1 MESAHPEHHHQA
13 HHHVH
18 DSQAAAPK
26 ATIPERIKSQINLP
40 NALFLLVALV
50 IAILAIHY
58 RTTMLNL
65 PGFYEPDGFYYFT
78 AMRAIV
84 NNGFQ
89 FPAVLGISGYPQH
102 RPIAEAHGIYYLTLI
117 PYFILGGSVSYYTIM
132 RMLPVVFA
140 LLELL
145 TAYLLSRYISKDKL
159 FGLLVIFFIALSMG
173 NAARTS
179 ALVYRG
185 DSFVSL
191 FLIIALIFFVET
203 IKQVTSNGKLKMSVL
218 AGLSLLLANLVW
230 NGAPFAAVIFIF
242 SFIILTSYA
251 FIFRKEKLIDDS
263 KYFLLSLAVWFI
275 MVNFARFAG
284 IIPGQ
289 QLTDLSFVPIYAG
302 LVALWAFSYYLTT
315 VRIDFT
321 GNPLYRFG
329 TLASIMIIGLG
340 IFAILQPTT
349 IYTVFVGN
357 GFVSAPGSFGSTTQE
372 LQSPTCQFLLT
383 SFGPS
388 LFTALPNLFILFTST
403 TGWFG
408 CPSGTTPGAIQ
419 SIWTGSYGIIGII
432 LLVILFLPYLFLQVY
447 DSEGFVGGKPKLKFD
462 LTSGMT
468 VLMAYFIVTAYLEMH
483 VIRFNALLS
492 IPLAMLSAFTIYWLI
507 IAANNFK
514 FAYPTG
520 KYVLLIL
527 LTIALLYVA
536 FKLISNANFYSQ
548 ALVQADSIN
557 PQFLSALQWLKAN
570 SPSNSVVVT
579 LWPDGSVVEAI
590 ANRTSVMDSV
600 GSENGTKA
608 GPFAAWLLND
618 SPDPQF
624 LTTPTL
630 MGSPNYVLVRT
641 SWLIETQGIYTEA
654 NITTNAS
661 EYGYLPL
668 TSFSEATVNSTFKQL
683 VLRTNPN
690 SQYPAILINMGY
702 SSATNTLDSIYSLL
716 EFSQSQNVPFGQV
729 VLYNQN
735 NGNFTYLNESAA
747 LNKSTNGE
755 TLLLQYS
762 NVPRSGFFF
771 NVTGAFVF
779 APGIANSNMI
789 KLIYL
794 CSATQCLW
802 NNKLATAQQVY
813 MNQDTRIFKI
823 TYLNS
828 SS

>member
-1 MESAHPEHHHQA
+1 MA
-13 HHHVH
+13 V
-18 DSQAAAPK
+18 
-26 ATIPERIKSQINLP
+26 
-40 NALFLLVALV
+40 LV
-50 IAILAIHY
+50 IAILAVHY

-65 PGFYEPDGFYYFT
+65 QGFYEPDGFYYFT

-102 RPIAEAHGIYYLTLI
+102 KPVAEAHGIYYLTLI
-117 PYFILGGSVSYYTIM
+117 PYFLLGGSVSYYTIM
-132 RMLPVVFA
+132 RLLPVLFA
-140 LLELL
+140 LLEML
-145 TAYLLSRYISKDKL
+145 TGYILSRYISKDKL

-191 FLIIALIFFVET
+191 FLIIALIFFAET
-203 IKQVTSNGKLKMSVL
+203 IKQTTSSGKLKMSVL

-230 NGAPFAAVIFIF
+230 SGAPFVEAIFLLG
-242 SFIILTSYA
+242 FIILVAYA
-251 FIFRKEKLIDDS
+251 FIFRKEKLIMDS
-263 KYFLLSLAVWFI
+263 KYLLLSLGLWFI
-275 MVNFARFAG
+275 AVNIARFAG
-284 IIPGQ
+284 VIPLEM
-289 QLTDLSFVPIYAG
+289 LTNFAFIPIYLG
-302 LVALWAFSYYLTT
+302 LAFFWAFSYYLTC
-315 VRIDFT
+315 VRIDFS
-321 GNPLYRFG
+321 GNPLLRFSL
-329 TLASIMIIGLG
+329 LAALVLLG
-340 IFAILQPTT
+340 IGAFAILQPGT

-357 GFVSAPGSFGSTTQE
+357 GFVSSQGSFGSTTQE
-372 LQSPTCQFLLT
+372 LQPPTCQFLLT
-383 SFGPS
+383 SFGPNM
-388 LFTALPNLFILFTST
+388 FTALPNLFMLFTST
-403 TGWFG
+403 VGWFG
-408 CPSGTTPGAIQ
+408 CPAGSTLGTIQ
-419 SIWTGSYGIIGII
+419 SVWTEIYGMFGII
-432 LLVILFLPYLFLQVY
+432 LLMLLFLPYLFMQVY
-447 DSEGFVGGKPKLKFD
+447 DSGDFINGKPKIKFD
-462 LTSGMT
+462 LTPGMA
-468 VLMAYFIVTAYLEMH
+468 VLIAYFIITAYLEMH

-492 IPLAMLSAFTIYWLI
+492 IPLAMISAFTIYWLI
-507 IAANNFK
+507 IAANNLK
-514 FAYPTG
+514 LAYPGG
-520 KYVLLIL
+520 KYALLIL

-536 FKLISNANFYSQ
+536 IKLVSNANFYSH

-557 PQFLSALQWLKAN
+557 PQFLSAMQWLKAN
-570 SPSNSVVVT
+570 SPSNSVAVT

-600 GSENGTKA
+600 GSENASKA
-608 GPFAAWLLND
+608 APFAAWLLND

-630 MGSPNYVLVRT
+630 MGSPNYIIVRT

-683 VLRTNPN
+683 VLRTDPN

-702 SSATNTLDSIYSLL
+702 SSVTNTLNSIYALL

-729 VLYNQN
+729 VLYNQD

-755 TLLLQYS
+755 TILLQYS
-762 NVPRSGFFF
+762 SVPRSGFFF

-794 CSATQCLW
+794 CSTTQCIW
-802 NNKLATAQQVY
+802 NNKKATMQQVY

>member
-1 MESAHPEHHHQA
+1 M
-13 HHHVH
+13 
-18 DSQAAAPK
+18 DWFDF
-26 ATIPERIKSQINLP
+26 P
-40 NALFLLVALV
+40 NILFLIAVLV
-50 IAILAIHY
+50 IAVLAVHY

-65 PGFYEPDGFYYFT
+65 QGFYEPDGFYYFT

-102 RPIAEAHGIYYLTLI
+102 APVAEAHGIYYLTLI

-145 TAYLLSRYISKDKL
+145 TGYILSRYISKDKL

-203 IKQVTSNGKLKMSVL
+203 TRQSTSSGKLKMSVL

-230 NGAPFAAVIFIF
+230 NGASFAAAIFIL
-242 SFIILTSYA
+242 SFVILVSYA

-263 KYFLLSLAVWFI
+263 KYFLLSLALWFI
-275 MVNFARFAG
+275 TVNLARFAG

-289 QLTDLSFVPIYAG
+289 QLTDLSFVPIYLG
-302 LVALWAFSYYLTT
+302 LVALWAFAYYLTS

-321 GNPLYRFG
+321 GSPLLRFG
-329 TLASIMIIGLG
+329 LLAALMIFGAG
-340 IFAILQPTT
+340 AFAILQSGT
-349 IYTVFVGN
+349 IYTIFVGN
-357 GFVSAPGSFGSTTQE
+357 GFVTAPGSFGSTTQE
-372 LQSPTCQFLLT
+372 LQPPTCQFLLT
-383 SFGPS
+383 SFGPNV
-388 LFTALPNLFILFTST
+388 FTALPNLFMLFTST
-403 TGWFG
+403 VGWFG
-408 CPSGTTPGAIQ
+408 CPSGATLGTIQ
-419 SIWTGSYGIIGII
+419 AVWTMAYGIFGII

-447 DSEGFVGGKPKLKFD
+447 DSVGFVGGKPKLKFE
-462 LTSGMT
+462 LTPAMT
-468 VLMAYFIVTAYLEMH
+468 VLMAYFIITAYLEMH

-492 IPLAMLSAFTIYWLI
+492 IPLAMLSAFTLYWLI
-507 IAANNFK
+507 IAANNMK
-514 FAYPTG
+514 FAYPYG
-520 KYVLLIL
+520 KYLALIL
-527 LTIALLYVA
+527 LVIALLYVA
-536 FKLISNANFYSQ
+536 IKLVSNANFYSQ
-548 ALVQADSIN
+548 SLVQADSIN
-557 PQFLSALQWLKAN
+557 PQFLTALQWLKAN

-579 LWPDGSVVEAI
+579 LWPDGSVVEAV

-618 SPDPQF
+618 SSDPQF

-630 MGSPNYVLVRT
+630 MGSPNYILVRT

-683 VLRTNPN
+683 VLRTNPA

-702 SSATNTLDSIYSLL
+702 SSVTNTLDSIYALL
-716 EFSQSQNVPFGQV
+716 ELSQSQNVPFSQV

-735 NGNFTYLNESAA
+735 DGNFTYLNESAS

-755 TLLLQYS
+755 TILLQYS
-762 NVPRSGFFF
+762 NVPRPGFFF

-794 CSATQCLW
+794 CSTTQCLW
-802 NNKLATAQQVY
+802 DNSRATMQQVY

-828 SS
+828 PS

>member
-1 MESAHPEHHHQA
+1 MQGEQHHAQSAQPQTQGHTAQSWT
-13 HHHVH
+13 
-18 DSQAAAPK
+18 DWLD
-26 ATIPERIKSQINLP
+26 IPNI
-40 NALFLLVALV
+40 LFLIAVIV
-50 IAILAIHY
+50 IAVLAVHY

-65 PGFYEPDGFYYFT
+65 QGFYEPDGFYYFT

-89 FPAVLGISGYPQH
+89 FPAALGISGYPQH
-102 RPIAEAHGIYYLTLI
+102 HPVAEAHGIYYLTLI

-145 TAYLLSRYISKDKL
+145 TGYILSRYISKDKL

-191 FLIIALIFFVET
+191 FLIMALIFLIET
-203 IKQVTSNGKLKMSVL
+203 MKQESSNGKIKMSVF
-218 AGLSLLLANLVW
+218 AAISLLLANLVW
-230 NGAPFAAVIFIF
+230 SGAPFVEAIFMLSVI
-242 SFIILTSYA
+242 IIIAYA
-251 FIFRKEKLIDDS
+251 FIFRKEKLIDGS
-263 KYFLLSLAVWFI
+263 KYLLLSLAIWFVTVRI
-275 MVNFARFAG
+275 ARFAG
-284 IIPGQ
+284 VIPSEM
-289 QLTDLSFVPIYAG
+289 LSNLSFVPIYFG
-302 LVALWAFSYYLTT
+302 LVAFWVFSYYLTS
-315 VRIDFT
+315 VRIEFT
-321 GNPLYRFG
+321 GNALYRFAL
-329 TLASIMIIGLG
+329 LAAFAIIGLSA
-340 IFAILQPTT
+340 FAVLQSGT
-349 IYTVFVGN
+349 IYTVFVSN

-372 LQSPTCQFLLT
+372 LQPPTCQFLYT
-383 SFGPS
+383 SFGPN
-388 LFTALPNLFILFTST
+388 LFTALPNLIMFFTST
-403 TGWFG
+403 TGFLN
-408 CPSGTTPGAIQ
+408 CPSGVTLGSIQ
-419 SIWTGSYGIIGII
+419 SIWTVGYGMIGI
-432 LLVILFLPYLFLQVY
+432 LLLIILFIPYMFLQVY
-447 DSEGFVGGKPKLKFD
+447 DSHGLIGGKPKLRFD
-462 LTSGMT
+462 LTPGMAS
-468 VLMAYFIVTAYLEMH
+468 LMAYFIITAYLEMH

-507 IAANNFK
+507 IAANNLK
-514 FAYPTG
+514 FAYPIG
-520 KYVLLIL
+520 RYLSLIILSIVLLYI
-527 LTIALLYVA
+527 IYQM
-536 FKLISNANFYSQ
+536 IYYANFYSSS
-548 ALVQADSIN
+548 LVQADSIN
-557 PQFLSALQWLKAN
+557 PQFLTALQWLKSN
-570 SPSNSVVVT
+570 SPSNSVVLT
-579 LWPDGSVVEAI
+579 LWPDGSVVEAV

-600 GSENGTKA
+600 GSENASKA
-608 GPFAAWLLND
+608 TPFAAWLLND
-618 SPDPQF
+618 SSDPQF

-630 MGSPNYVLVRT
+630 MGSPNYILVRT

-683 VLRTNPN
+683 VLRTNPT

-702 SSATNTLDSIYSLL
+702 SSVTNTLDSIYALL
-716 EFSQSQNVPFGQV
+716 EFSQSQNVPFSQV
-729 VLYNQN
+729 ALYNQN
-735 NGNFTYLNESAA
+735 DGNFTYLNESAA

-755 TLLLQYS
+755 TILLQYS
-762 NVPRSGFFF
+762 SVPRPGFFF

-794 CSATQCLW
+794 CSKTQCLW
-802 NNKLATAQQVY
+802 DNSRATMQQVY